1 MQILGIILII
11 YGILCILI
19 GLLRPPFIMNMK
31 KFQVFQKMLGKNGVI
46 IFILVWGI
54 AALVAGIL
62 IY

>member
-31 KFQVFQKMLGKNGVI
+31 KIQVFQKMLGKNGVI